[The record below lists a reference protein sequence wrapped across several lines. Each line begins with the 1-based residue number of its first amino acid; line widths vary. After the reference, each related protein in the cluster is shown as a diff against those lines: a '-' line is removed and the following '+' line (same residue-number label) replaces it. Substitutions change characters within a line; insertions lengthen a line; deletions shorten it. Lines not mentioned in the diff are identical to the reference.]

1 MRDFRQRWE
10 DYSQLLEKRAVERP
24 IEWVAATTVFAF
36 FAGLNTICAL
46 FGRSFL
52 PHFSVALAVYAVGS
66 TYICVALF
74 AFTLIRVL
82 RKQKK
87 ST

>member
-1 MRDFRQRWE
+1 MSDLRQRWE
-10 DYSQLLEKRAVERP
+10 EYNQLLEKRAMERP
-24 IEWVAATTVFAF
+24 VGWVTATTVFAF

-52 PHFSVALAVYAVGS
+52 PYFSVMLAVYAVGT

-82 RKQKK
+82 RKRKK
-87 ST
+87 SI